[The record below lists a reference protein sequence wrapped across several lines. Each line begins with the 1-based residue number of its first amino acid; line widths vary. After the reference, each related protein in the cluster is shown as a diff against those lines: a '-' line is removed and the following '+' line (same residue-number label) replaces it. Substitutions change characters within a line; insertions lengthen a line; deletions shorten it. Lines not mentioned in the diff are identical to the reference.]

1 MSFRRPIGVLGIT
14 VLSIATLASCSQS
27 EDRSGE
33 TLKLWH
39 YENETSAMAIAW
51 DRAIEIFE
59 EETGVEVEFE
69 ERSFEQ
75 IRQTASQVINS
86 DEAPDIME
94 YNKGNATAGLLAN
107 QGLLAPLDDAVEEYG
122 WDSLLAESLH
132 TTSRYDEDGVM
143 GSGSWYGVPTYGE
156 YTMVYYNTEMFEE
169 YGLEVPQS
177 EDELESVM
185 QAFTDEGVTP
195 LAQAA
200 SEYPL
205 GQLWYQ
211 LALTQ
216 ADQQWVDDFQ
226 IYENPVDFEGPEIT
240 YATETLQDWLDSG
253 YISED
258 STGLTA
264 EDAGTAFIN
273 GEYPMFF
280 SGSWWYGRFLEEAQQ
295 EWETF
300 LFPGDGMSP
309 GSSGN
314 LWVVPETSQNKE
326 LAHEFIDITLRPE
339 IQALMGDNGGVPVA
353 AETSDIA
360 DEESAVLVEDF
371 NTLLE
376 RDGLAFY
383 PDWPTP
389 TFYDD
394 LNAGLQGLVNGSL
407 DPDAMNAQ
415 IAEAYDSGIPQD

>member
-1 MSFRRPIGVLGIT
+1 MTLRRSAGVLGIT
-14 VLSIATLASCSQS
+14 AMSIAMLSGCSQG
-27 EDRSGE
+27 EDRAGE
-33 TLKLWH
+33 SLKLWH
-39 YENETSAMAIAW
+39 YENETSAMGIAW

-59 EETGVEVEFE
+59 DETGVPVEFE

-86 DEAPDIME
+86 DEAPDILE
-94 YNKGNATAGLLAN
+94 YNKGNATAGLLAS
-107 QGLLAPLDDAVEEYG
+107 QGLLEPLDGAVEEYG
-122 WDSLLAESLH
+122 WDSKLAESLQ

-143 GSGSWYGVPTYGE
+143 GSGSWYGIPTYGE
-156 YTMVYYNTEMFEE
+156 FTMMYYNTEMLEE
-169 YGLEVPQS
+169 YGLDVP
-177 EDELESVM
+177 ETMEELESVM
-185 QAFTDEGVTP
+185 QAFVDEGVTP

-216 ADQQWVDDFQ
+216 ADQQWVNDFQ
-226 IYENPVDFEGPEIT
+226 IYENPVDFEGPELT
-240 YATETLQDWLDSG
+240 YASETLDEWLDDG

-273 GEYPMFF
+273 GTYPMFF
-280 SGSWWYGRFLEEAQQ
+280 SGSWWYGRFLEEVDQ
-295 EWETF
+295 EWETA
-300 LFPGDGMSP
+300 LFPNEGMSP

-314 LWVVPETSQNKE
+314 LWVVPEASQNKD
-326 LAHEFIDITLRPE
+326 LAYEFIDITLRPE
-339 IQALMGDNGGVPVA
+339 IQALMGNSGGVPVA
-353 AETSDIA
+353 AEEADIT
-360 DEESAVLVEDF
+360 DEESLALVENF
-371 NTLLE
+371 NTLLD

-394 LNAGLQGLVNGSL
+394 LNAGLQGLVNGGL

-415 IAEAYDSGIPQD
+415 IAEDYESGIPQD